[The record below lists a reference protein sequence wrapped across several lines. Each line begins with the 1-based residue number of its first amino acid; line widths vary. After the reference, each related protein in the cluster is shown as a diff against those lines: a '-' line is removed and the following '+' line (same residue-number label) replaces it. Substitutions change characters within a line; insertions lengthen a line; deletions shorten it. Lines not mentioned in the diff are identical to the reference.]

1 MSTHESDR
9 HAERSNTLLESFDS
23 WAQLLRHSDRP
34 PAAAAPEPARP
45 TDPAHPEART
55 YRPILRKPMAILH
68 VVDDGREDG
77 ESIRVR
83 SEEIVIG
90 RSDGD
95 VRIPHDISMSP
106 RHARI
111 ERLNGSAWQLID
123 LGSAGGTFVRVLM
136 AKLKDGSILQI
147 GCTRFRFEAADPN
160 DAWLVE
166 IVPDGNGRRHECR
179 APATTVGRTGC
190 GARITIDDPFVSPV
204 HAEVQ
209 RTAGGWRVENRGLNG
224 LWVKIDAPVKL
235 AQPSQ
240 FQCGEQ
246 RFVFVPLL
254 D

>member
-1 MSTHESDR
+1 MSTRQPDQPSGQPT
-9 HAERSNTLLESFDS
+9 TLLESFDS
-23 WAQLLRHSDRP
+23 WAQLLRHSDHAH
-34 PAAAAPEPARP
+34 AAHEPAQP
-45 TDPAHPEART
+45 TAPGHPEARA

-83 SEEIVIG
+83 GEEVVIG
-90 RSDGD
+90 RTDGD

-111 ERLNGSAWQLID
+111 ERLNGAAWQLID

-136 AKLKDGSILQI
+136 AKLKDGSILQL
-147 GCTRFRFEAADPN
+147 GATRLRFEAADPN

-166 IVPDGNGRRHECR
+166 IVPVGNGRRHACH
-179 APATTVGRTGC
+179 APSTTVGRAGC
-190 GARITIDDPFVSPV
+190 GARIAIDDAFVSPL
-204 HAEVQ
+204 HAELQ
-209 RTAGGWRVENRGLNG
+209 RTAGGWRIENRGLNG
-224 LWVKIDAPVKL
+224 LWVRIESPVKL

-254 D
+254 G